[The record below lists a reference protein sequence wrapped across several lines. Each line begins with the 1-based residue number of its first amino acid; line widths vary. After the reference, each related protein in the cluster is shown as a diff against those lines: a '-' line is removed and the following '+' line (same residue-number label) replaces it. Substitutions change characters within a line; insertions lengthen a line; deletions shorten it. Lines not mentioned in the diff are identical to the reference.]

1 MTEYKLFGKKM
12 IKEVDIA
19 IVGATTQVAETLLE
33 VLEERKFPVAQIH
46 LLDSESSSGARLE
59 FDGYALKIGDIK
71 AFDFSRV
78 QIAFFVST
86 EAVSKE
92 YVEKAAG
99 QGCMVI
105 DRSPAFRNDK
115 DIPLVIPEVNKDA
128 LENLHKRKIVSSPSC
143 ISIQM
148 LLALKPIYDAVGIQR
163 INVSTYQS
171 VSGSGK
177 SAAEE
182 LASQTAALLNFRDVK
197 CKTYPKQIAFN
208 VLPQV
213 GELLDN
219 GYTTEEMKLVHET
232 QKVFNDDSIQVNAT
246 TVRVPVFIG
255 HAASIHLETKG
266 NISATKVKTLLADAN
281 GIELSNDEEW
291 PTPVTEAAGKDS
303 VFVGRIREDISLEN
317 GLNLWVVTD
326 NMRKGAATNAVQIA
340 EILVKLYI

>member
-1 MTEYKLFGKKM
+1 M

-33 VLEERKFPVAQIH
+33 VLEERKFPVGQIY
-46 LLDSESSSGARLE
+46 LLDTESSSGTRLE
-59 FDGYALKIGDIK
+59 FDGYALKIGDVHS
-71 AFDFSRV
+71 FEFSQV

-92 YVEKAAG
+92 FVEKAAS
-99 QGCMVI
+99 QGCIVI
-105 DRSPAFRNDK
+105 DRTPAFRMDK
-115 DIPLVIPEVNKDA
+115 DVPLIIPEVNEDA
-128 LENLHKRKIVSSPSC
+128 LEGVHKRKIISSPSC
-143 ISIQM
+143 TSIQM
-148 LLALKPIYDAVGIQR
+148 LLALKPIYDAVGIKR

-177 SAAEE
+177 NAAEE

-219 GYTTEEMKLVHET
+219 GYTDEEMKLLHET
-232 QKVFNDDSIQVNAT
+232 QKVLNDESISVNAT
-246 TVRVPVFIG
+246 AVRVPVFIG
-255 HAASIHLETKG
+255 HAASVHLETKEK
-266 NISATKVKTLLADAN
+266 ISAEKVQDLLRQTD
-281 GIELSNDEEW
+281 GIELLNDQQAGGW
-291 PTPVTEAAGKDS
+291 PTPVTEAAGNDF
-303 VFVGRIREDISLEN
+303 VHVGRVREDISGKN
-317 GLNLWVVTD
+317 GINLWLVTD

-340 EILVKLYI
+340 EVLVKLYI